1 MKRLV
6 IRPGAIGDFIVSI
19 PAIECLRDACLRV
32 EYLEVWAAARNVP
45 LAARIAQHAR
55 SIASTGLDLLELTG
69 PSARL
74 LETLRGFDSIVSW
87 YGANRPEFR
96 EAVAALGLPFQFL
109 AALPPAERG
118 SHVAH
123 AVDFYLGQARC
134 IVNTPP
140 CASDGIPRI
149 ACDAIRGG
157 SAVIHPFAGSLQ
169 KRWPM
174 ERFQELA
181 QGLARR
187 MPVEWCA
194 GPEDQLPGARRFEDL
209 YELACWLA
217 AARIYIGNDSGP
229 THLAAAVG
237 TTVVALFGPSDPA
250 VWAPRGPHVAVAAA
264 PALDSIT
271 VEQVAGL
278 VQNMLKNARL

>member
-1 MKRLV
+1 LKRLI

-19 PAIECLRDACLRV
+19 PAIECLSDACLRAG
-32 EYLEVWAAARNVP
+32 YLEVWTAARNVP

-96 EAVAALGLPFQFL
+96 EAVAGLRLPFQFF
-109 AALPPAERG
+109 AALPPEGRG
-118 SHVAH
+118 SHA
-123 AVDFYLGQARC
+123 ADFYLAQARGM
-134 IVNTPP
+134 VKMAP
-140 CASDGIPRI
+140 CASDGIPHI

-157 SAVIHPFAGSLQ
+157 SAVIHPFAGSPK
-169 KRWPM
+169 KRWPL

-181 QGLARR
+181 QRLARR
-187 MPVEWCA
+187 MPFEWCA
-194 GPEDQLPGARRFEDL
+194 GPEDELPGARRFEDL

-217 AARIYIGNDSGP
+217 TARIYIGNDSGP

-237 TTVVALFGPSDPA
+237 TPVVALFGPSDPA
-250 VWAPRGPHVAVAAA
+250 VWAPRGAHVTIAAA
-264 PALDSIT
+264 PALDTIT

-278 VQNMLKNARL
+278 VQNALENARP